1 MHAPTHTEHCKKTNI
16 ALTNV
21 VMGLPWLAVV
31 FCLSCWFPTQ
41 LQADYHSLIGITAD
55 LVDALEATVQGRP
68 VSDNNNNNLPFSL
81 QTSELFLL
89 VA

>member
-1 MHAPTHTEHCKKTNI
+1 M
-16 ALTNV
+16 
-21 VMGLPWLAVV
+21 
-31 FCLSCWFPTQ
+31 Q

-68 VSDNNNNNLPFSL
+68 VSNNNNNNLPFSL
-81 QTSELFLL
+81 QTSELFLR